1 MDMGS
6 KPGLPFPSGATL
18 DHRLHF
24 SEPPFPHL
32 PNGDHGTDF
41 LGWIKWDNSSAFI
54 KHSLCARGFSGQW
67 GASGEDQVMDTME
80 LTFYRPWKQSKKKS
94 FQGIISPKRHYSK
107 RMQGHNVSVCLEW
120 ALRSSSGKLG
130 FEQRPKL
137 SKDGS
142 WFQVKG
148 AASAVVERG
157 SPHLDAGTART
168 GGWHGLRGWKDEWKR
183 KKWHEAG
190 LGGGELQSSGW
201 GLGIRFYKTVRDM

>member
-1 MDMGS
+1 MCQGLFCAMGS
-6 KPGLPFPSGATL
+6 QWWRPSHGHNGAYILQAMT
-18 DHRLHF
+18 
-24 SEPPFPHL
+24 
-32 PNGDHGTDF
+32 
-41 LGWIKWDNSSAFI
+41 
-54 KHSLCARGFSGQW
+54 
-67 GASGEDQVMDTME
+67 
-80 LTFYRPWKQSKKKS
+80 RPWKQSKKKKKS
-94 FQGIISPKRHYSK
+94 FQGVISPKRRYGK
-107 RMQGHNVSVCLEW
+107 RMQGHSVTVCLEW

-148 AASAVVERG
+148 AASAAAEGG

-168 GGWHGLRGWKDEWKR
+168 GGWHGLRGQKDEWKR

-201 GLGIRFYKTVRDM
+201 DLGIRFYKTVRDL